1 MSQGYIQ
8 EIFSSFQG
16 EGASVEGSCY
26 GLRQIFIRLAGCP
39 LSQGALGTK
48 GCIWCDSPEAKANQP
63 KQCLLEKKAGSQTFE
78 NLNNPVAEEDVL
90 ESIKNLTTKD
100 LHSISFTGGEPLHQP
115 EFLERLL
122 ALLKNEKYKIYLETA
137 YTEDIEFLKRV
148 SHLIDFACVDIKDRS
163 AKASLNWETLVKREI
178 EMCSVLKDNTKVFAK
193 TVISKSSRK
202 EDFEIIAR
210 LCGKIGIP
218 IVIQIVT
225 PPDKSNIQQP
235 TWEQILEFSE
245 IAAKHLP
252 SNKIGIS
259 VQMHKILNIL

>member
-39 LSQGALGTK
+39 LAQGLLGTK

-63 KQCLLEKKAGSQTFE
+63 KQCLIERKAGSQSFV
-78 NLNNPVAEEDVL
+78 NINNPVTAENVL
-90 ESIKNLTTKD
+90 KTIRNLTTND

-115 EFLERLL
+115 EFLEKLL
-122 ALLKNEKYKIYLETA
+122 ILLKKENYKTYLETA
-137 YTEDIEFLKRV
+137 YIDNIDFLKRV
-148 SHLIDFACVDIKDRS
+148 THLVDFACVDVKDRS
-163 AKASLNWETLVKREI
+163 AEASLKWDLLVEREI
-178 EMCSVLKDNTKVFAK
+178 EMCKILKNNTKVFAK

-202 EDFEIIAR
+202 EDFEVIAR
-210 LCGKIGIP
+210 LCGKIGVP

-225 PPDKSNIQQP
+225 PPAKSKILQP
-235 TWEQILEFSE
+235 TWEQIIELSG
-245 IAAKHLP
+245 IAAEHLP
-252 SNKIGIS
+252 PDKIGLS
-259 VQMHKILNIL
+259 VQMHKFLNML